1 MQLRPIFIACVTIFG
16 VAVASVMSGCGY
28 SFQTSKNPLAEK
40 EGIRKV
46 FIANMINNTYKP
58 GVENQVYNAVL
69 QTMAV
74 HRRIKIVSTQ
84 EDADAILKG
93 FVNIASYA
101 SDSSA
106 PVTSGLG
113 LPNNLAAESL
123 LVANEY
129 VATLSCSFILE
140 RTHPE
145 TGQRKVVWT
154 SGFSRTTPFGASNQV
169 GVYGTTS
176 ALLNESEFDRAL
188 GNMSV
193 SMSEDV
199 HESMLDMF

>member
-1 MQLRPIFIACVTIFG
+1 MQLRPIFIACLTVFAATI
-16 VAVASVMSGCGY
+16 ALVMSGCGY

-40 EGIRKV
+40 EGVRKV

-58 GVENQVYNAVL
+58 GAENQVYNAVL
-69 QTMAV
+69 QTMTA
-74 HRRIKIVSTQ
+74 HRRVRIVSNK
-84 EDADAILKG
+84 EDADAILRG
-93 FVNIASYA
+93 YVNIASYA
-101 SDSSA
+101 ADVSA
-106 PVTSGLG
+106 PVNSGLG

-123 LVANEY
+123 LVATEY
-129 VATLSCSFILE
+129 VATLSCSFVLE

-145 TGQRKVVWT
+145 GGQKKVVWT
-154 SGFSRTTPFGASNQV
+154 SGFTRTTPFGGSNQV

-188 GNMSV
+188 GEMSV
-193 SMSEDV
+193 SVSEDM